1 MESRLASA
9 QELPILEDLARQIW
23 PGTYAHIISHEQID
37 FMLNWMYSAS
47 TLQTQLNEGHE
58 FYILSAQSKDIG
70 FIALESTNYQNQA
83 SLKINKLYVLAAFQG
98 NGAGQLLLQ
107 KAKESAQ
114 VAGIDQLFLQVNKA
128 NSAVQFYLKNGFVI
142 QEEAVFDI
150 GNGFVM
156 DDYVMTFSRWVFCIF
171 VSKNWSMLKID
182 MHSHILPKTMP
193 NWTQKFG
200 YGKFIHLEPNTDG
213 SANMMQGGQFF
224 RRIMD
229 NCWDEQLR
237 IEEYK
242 PFRTQV
248 QVVCTI
254 PVMFSYWAKTPDALE
269 LSRFLNDHI
278 SDLVVRY
285 PKNYIGLATIPM
297 QDPDAAIL
305 ELERAKAIGLVGI
318 QIGSNINDENLNE
331 EKFFPIFEACAR
343 LGMAVM
349 IHPWQMMGF
358 DSMKKYWLPWLVGMP
373 AETSRAACSLIF
385 GGVLERLPEL
395 RVCFSHAGGSFLP
408 TLGRIEH
415 GFNCRPDLVAVDN
428 PNNPR
433 TYLGKFWVDSITHDI
448 DAFEYILKM
457 QGSKRVCLGS
467 DYPFPLGDL
476 EIGQFIEDSQLSAAV
491 KEDIFCNATLE
502 WLQLDKS
509 QFINQ

>member
-1 MESRLASA
+1 
-9 QELPILEDLARQIW
+9 
-23 PGTYAHIISHEQID
+23 
-37 FMLNWMYSAS
+37 
-47 TLQTQLNEGHE
+47 
-58 FYILSAQSKDIG
+58 
-70 FIALESTNYQNQA
+70 
-83 SLKINKLYVLAAFQG
+83 
-98 NGAGQLLLQ
+98 
-107 KAKESAQ
+107 
-114 VAGIDQLFLQVNKA
+114 
-128 NSAVQFYLKNGFVI
+128 
-142 QEEAVFDI
+142 
-150 GNGFVM
+150 
-156 DDYVMTFSRWVFCIF
+156 
-171 VSKNWSMLKID
+171 MLKID

-200 YGKFIHLEPNTDG
+200 YGKFIHLEPNSDG

-224 RRIMD
+224 RRIVE

-237 IEEYK
+237 IDEYK
-242 PFRTQV
+242 PYNTQV

-254 PVMFSYWAKTPDALE
+254 PVMFSYWAKTADALE

-278 SDLVVRY
+278 AELVQRY

-297 QDPDAAIL
+297 QDAEAAIL
-305 ELERAKAIGLVGI
+305 ELERAKAIGHVGI
-318 QIGSNINDENLNE
+318 QIGSNINDENLSE

-415 GFNCRPDLVAVDN
+415 GFNCRPDLVAIDN
-428 PNNPR
+428 PHNPR

-448 DAFEYILKM
+448 DALEYILKI

-476 EIGQFIEDSQLSAAV
+476 EIGQFIEDSKLSAAI

-502 WLQLDKS
+502 WLQLDKNL
-509 QFINQ
+509 FV

>member
-1 MESRLASA
+1 
-9 QELPILEDLARQIW
+9 
-23 PGTYAHIISHEQID
+23 
-37 FMLNWMYSAS
+37 
-47 TLQTQLNEGHE
+47 
-58 FYILSAQSKDIG
+58 
-70 FIALESTNYQNQA
+70 
-83 SLKINKLYVLAAFQG
+83 
-98 NGAGQLLLQ
+98 
-107 KAKESAQ
+107 
-114 VAGIDQLFLQVNKA
+114 
-128 NSAVQFYLKNGFVI
+128 
-142 QEEAVFDI
+142 
-150 GNGFVM
+150 
-156 DDYVMTFSRWVFCIF
+156 
-171 VSKNWSMLKID
+171 MLKID

-224 RRIMD
+224 RRIVE

-242 PFRTQV
+242 PFETQV

-254 PVMFSYWAKTPDALE
+254 PVMFSYWAKTADALE

-278 SDLVVRY
+278 ADLVVRY

-297 QDPDAAIL
+297 QDPEAAIA
-305 ELERAKAIGLVGI
+305 ELERAKAIGHVGI
-318 QIGSNINDENLNE
+318 QIGSNINDENLSE

-385 GGVLERLPEL
+385 GGVLERLPNL
-395 RVCFSHAGGSFLP
+395 RLCFSHAGGSFLP

-415 GFNCRPDLVAVDN
+415 GFNCRPDLVAIDN
-428 PNNPR
+428 PHNPR

-448 DAFEYILKM
+448 DALEYILKM

-476 EIGQFIEDSQLSAAV
+476 EIGKFIEDSNLSKQV
-491 KEDIFCNATLE
+491 KEDIFANATLE
-502 WLQLDKS
+502 WLQLDKNL
-509 QFINQ
+509 FI

>member
-1 MESRLASA
+1 
-9 QELPILEDLARQIW
+9 
-23 PGTYAHIISHEQID
+23 
-37 FMLNWMYSAS
+37 
-47 TLQTQLNEGHE
+47 
-58 FYILSAQSKDIG
+58 
-70 FIALESTNYQNQA
+70 
-83 SLKINKLYVLAAFQG
+83 
-98 NGAGQLLLQ
+98 
-107 KAKESAQ
+107 
-114 VAGIDQLFLQVNKA
+114 
-128 NSAVQFYLKNGFVI
+128 
-142 QEEAVFDI
+142 
-150 GNGFVM
+150 
-156 DDYVMTFSRWVFCIF
+156 
-171 VSKNWSMLKID
+171 
-182 MHSHILPKTMP
+182 
-193 NWTQKFG
+193 
-200 YGKFIHLEPNTDG
+200 
-213 SANMMQGGQFF
+213 F
-224 RRIMD
+224 RRIVE

-242 PFRTQV
+242 PFHTQV

-254 PVMFSYWAKTPDALE
+254 PVMFSYWAKTADALE

-278 SDLVVRY
+278 AELVTRY

-297 QDPDAAIL
+297 QDPEVAIL
-305 ELERAKAIGLVGI
+305 ELERAKSIGHVGI
-318 QIGSNINDENLNE
+318 QIGSNINDENLSE
-331 EKFFPIFEACAR
+331 EKFFPIFEACER

-385 GGVLERLPEL
+385 GGVLERLPNL

-415 GFNCRPDLVAVDN
+415 GFNCRPDLVAIDN
-428 PNNPR
+428 PHNPR

-448 DAFEYILKM
+448 DALEYILKM

-476 EIGQFIEDSQLSAAV
+476 EIGRFIEDSNLSTEV

-502 WLQLDKS
+502 WLQLDKN
-509 QFINQ
+509 QFI

>member
-1 MESRLASA
+1 
-9 QELPILEDLARQIW
+9 
-23 PGTYAHIISHEQID
+23 
-37 FMLNWMYSAS
+37 
-47 TLQTQLNEGHE
+47 
-58 FYILSAQSKDIG
+58 
-70 FIALESTNYQNQA
+70 
-83 SLKINKLYVLAAFQG
+83 
-98 NGAGQLLLQ
+98 
-107 KAKESAQ
+107 
-114 VAGIDQLFLQVNKA
+114 
-128 NSAVQFYLKNGFVI
+128 
-142 QEEAVFDI
+142 
-150 GNGFVM
+150 
-156 DDYVMTFSRWVFCIF
+156 
-171 VSKNWSMLKID
+171 MLKID

-200 YGKFIHLEPNTDG
+200 YGKFIHLESNADG
-213 SANMMQGGQFF
+213 SANMLQGGQFF
-224 RRIMD
+224 RRIED
-229 NCWDEQLR
+229 NCWDENLR
-237 IEEYK
+237 IEAYHQ
-242 PFRTQV
+242 FQTQV

-254 PVMFSYWAKTPDALE
+254 PVMFSYWAKTADASE

-278 SDLVVRY
+278 AELVQRY

-297 QDPDAAIL
+297 QDAEIAIL
-305 ELERAKAIGLVGI
+305 ELERAKAIGHIGI
-318 QIGSNINDENLNE
+318 QIGSNINDENLSE

-415 GFNCRPDLVAVDN
+415 GYNCRPDLVAIDN
-428 PNNPR
+428 PHNPR
-433 TYLGKFWVDSITHDI
+433 SYLGKFWVDSITHDI
-448 DAFEYILKM
+448 DALEYILKM

-476 EIGQFIEDSQLSAAV
+476 EIGQFIADSKLDLTV

-502 WLQLDKS
+502 WLQLDKNL
-509 QFINQ
+509 FL